1 MIKEIKLKGK
11 TYSVV
16 FDLQTMLNYEKI
28 VGHSFFGATFEMMH
42 DRIALLIAAIISANA
57 DAEIDSESIIKNAD
71 GKTIQEL
78 IAGYAIVMDL
88 ASQFFKIPEVEK
100 KNEPK
105 DEPKGEEEGAKN

>member
-1 MIKEIKLKGK
+1 MNKEITLKGK
-11 TYSVV
+11 TYPVV

-88 ASQFFKIPEVEK
+88 VSQFFKIPEVEK
-100 KNEPK
+100 NSEPKNEPK
-105 DEPKGEEEGAKN
+105 DEEEGTKN